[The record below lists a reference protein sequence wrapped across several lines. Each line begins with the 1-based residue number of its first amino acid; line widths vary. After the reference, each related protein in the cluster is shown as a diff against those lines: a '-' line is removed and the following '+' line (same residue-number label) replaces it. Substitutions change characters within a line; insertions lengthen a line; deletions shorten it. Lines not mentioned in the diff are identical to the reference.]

1 MEKSRVISLII
12 SLLLVILLIISMG
25 MLISQQMSADEF
37 ISTVNKGIV
46 IDKKV
51 SDVTPLF
58 NKLSGSQEIRYQL
71 VVKVSDSESEKTVC
85 RTISVSEQAYLEND
99 IGDYIDDLN
108 SIKEKA

>member
-1 MEKSRVISLII
+1 MEKSRVILLII
-12 SLLLVILLIISMG
+12 SMLILLTISMG
-25 MLISQQMSADEF
+25 MLISQQQSADEF

-46 IDKKV
+46 IDKEV

-58 NKLSGSQEIRYQL
+58 NKLLGSQEIRYTL
-71 VVKVSDSESEKTVC
+71 VVKVSDSESGKTVC

-99 IGDYIDDLN
+99 IGDYLDDLN